1 MSHYLSKKMVLSTV
15 TACCFTLAG
24 CASAPQPT
32 ASPANTTNA
41 NTVGAEGI
49 AFKQNDGFQLPA
61 YQKQVLDN
69 GFTPYLLP
77 QHEVPL
83 LSIEVLVGA
92 GAVQDQQ
99 GGEAFLT
106 SQSLLLGAGGKSKQQ
121 LEQQTDFIGAS
132 LVTSNDKEASYLN
145 MTFMQK
151 DTAAM
156 LDLLAAVLRQPEF
169 NPEEF
174 TKLHARLVAQQQQA
188 KESPRN
194 VISRYFD
201 SLLYGNHPYA
211 KPTTGTEQSLA
222 ALNLADVSHFYQRHY
237 QPDNIAI
244 AVAGDFDIAE
254 LSAMLAGRFAS
265 WHGASV
271 STSELREVSKPAT
284 ARVLLV
290 DKPDA
295 TETTLMIGG
304 VGVSQNNPD
313 YVGLEVVN
321 TILGGRFT
329 SWLNDELRVN
339 SGLTYGARSGF
350 SSLSAGGAFQ
360 ISTFTKTETTRQTIE
375 LALATYRRLWQQ
387 GIDQAT
393 LDSAKAYVKGQF
405 PPNYETNNQLADLLV
420 SMHLHQ
426 LDNGFINNFEHKVD
440 SLTLADTERLINQ
453 YFPQQQLQFVL
464 IGKASELNE
473 LAQSLGEVSTVA
485 ITDNGF
491 SSNE

>member
-1 MSHYLSKKMVLSTV
+1 MSHFFSKRAALTAL
-15 TACCFTLAG
+15 TACCITLAG
-24 CASAPQPT
+24 CSSAPEQTTRAATVSSAT
-32 ASPANTTNA
+32 AGTT
-41 NTVGAEGI
+41 V
-49 AFKQNDGFQLPA
+49 KGFQLPT
-61 YQKQVLDN
+61 YQTLVLDN
-69 GFTPYLLP
+69 GLTLYLMP

-83 LSIEVLVGA
+83 LSIEVVIGA
-92 GAVQDQQ
+92 GAVLDQQ

-121 LEQQTDFIGAS
+121 LEQETDFIGAS
-132 LVTSNDKEASYLN
+132 LSTSNGKEASYLS
-145 MTFMQK
+145 MSFMQK
-151 DTAAM
+151 DTTAM
-156 LDLLAAVLRQPEF
+156 LDILAAVLMQPAF

-174 TKLHARLVAQQQQA
+174 SKLHARLVAQQQQV

-211 KPTTGTEQSLA
+211 KPNTGSEQSLA
-222 ALNLADVSHFYQRHY
+222 ALDLAGVTGFYQRYY

-244 AVAGDFDIAE
+244 AVAGDFTIAE
-254 LSAMLAGRFAS
+254 LRQQLSKRFANWQGKS
-265 WHGASV
+265 AA
-271 STSELREVSKPAT
+271 KPALPAVAKPAA

-290 DKPDA
+290 DKADA
-295 TETTLMIGG
+295 TETTLMFGG

-313 YVGLEVVN
+313 YVGLEVIN

-350 SSLSAGGAFQ
+350 SSLSAGGGFQ
-360 ISTFTKTETTRQTIE
+360 ISTFTKTETTQQTLD
-375 LALATYRRLWQQ
+375 LALATYNRLWQQ

-405 PPNYETNNQLADLLV
+405 PPNYETNSQLADLLG
-420 SMHLHQ
+420 SMHLYQ
-426 LDNGFINNFEHKVD
+426 FNKGYINDFEQKVD
-440 SLTLADTERLINQ
+440 SLTLADTERLIKQ

-464 IGKASELNE
+464 VGKASELTD
-473 LAQSLGEVSTVA
+473 LAQRLGEVTTVA
-485 ITDNGF
+485 IKDNGF
-491 SSNE
+491 SPQ

>member
-1 MSHYLSKKMVLSTV
+1 MSHYFSKKAVLS
-15 TACCFTLAG
+15 ALLAG
-24 CASAPQPT
+24 CVMLAGCSTVSKQPAAT
-32 ASPANTTNA
+32 VAAGPADTGTK
-41 NTVGAEGI
+41 VS
-49 AFKQNDGFQLPA
+49 GFQLPA
-61 YQKQVLDN
+61 YQTVVLDN
-69 GFTPYLLP
+69 GLTLYLLP

-83 LSIEVLVGA
+83 LSVEVIIGA
-92 GAVQDQQ
+92 GAVADQQ

-106 SQSLLLGAGGKSKQQ
+106 SQSLLLGAAGKSKQQ

-132 LVTSNDKEASYLN
+132 LVTSNGKEASYLS

-151 DTAAM
+151 DTAPM
-156 LDLLAAVLRQPEF
+156 LELLAAVLMQPEF
-169 NPEEF
+169 NAGEF
-174 TKLHARLVAQQQQA
+174 TKLHARLVAQLQQA

-201 SLLYGNHPYA
+201 SLLYGEHPYA
-211 KPTTGTEQSLA
+211 NADTGTEQSLA
-222 ALNLADVSHFYQRHY
+222 ALTLADVKAFYQRYY

-244 AVAGDFDIAE
+244 AVAGDFDTDQLSSQ
-254 LSAMLAGRFAS
+254 LSAHFAS
-265 WHGASV
+265 WQGKSGAAPQLTDV
-271 STSELREVSKPAT
+271 KKPAT
-284 ARVLLV
+284 AKVLLV

-313 YVGLEVVN
+313 YVGLEVIN
-321 TILGGRFT
+321 TVLGGRFT

-375 LALATYRRLWQQ
+375 LALATYQRLWQQ
-387 GIDQAT
+387 GIDQPT

-405 PPNYETNNQLADLLV
+405 PPGYETNSQLADLLG
-420 SMHLHQ
+420 SMHLYQ
-426 LDNGFINNFEHKVD
+426 LDKGYINDFEQKVD
-440 SLTLADTERLINQ
+440 SLTLADTERLIAR

-485 ITDNGF
+485 IKDNGF
-491 SSNE
+491 SPQ

>member
-1 MSHYLSKKMVLSTV
+1 M
-15 TACCFTLAG
+15 
-24 CASAPQPT
+24 
-32 ASPANTTNA
+32 
-41 NTVGAEGI
+41 
-49 AFKQNDGFQLPA
+49 
-61 YQKQVLDN
+61 
-69 GFTPYLLP
+69 
-77 QHEVPL
+77 
-83 LSIEVLVGA
+83 LVGA

-350 SSLSAGGAFQ
+350 SKLVPLLKQKQPGKLSSWRWQRIAGCG
-360 ISTFTKTETTRQTIE
+360 SR
-375 LALATYRRLWQQ
+375 ALIRPRS
-387 GIDQAT
+387 I
-393 LDSAKAYVKGQF
+393 
-405 PPNYETNNQLADLLV
+405 LLKLM
-420 SMHLHQ
+420 S
-426 LDNGFINNFEHKVD
+426 
-440 SLTLADTERLINQ
+440 
-453 YFPQQQLQFVL
+453 
-464 IGKASELNE
+464 KASFHQTTKLTTNWPIYWSACIYISWITVLLTTLNTKWI
-473 LAQSLGEVSTVA
+473 A
-485 ITDNGF
+485 
-491 SSNE
+491 

>member
-1 MSHYLSKKMVLSTV
+1 MSHYVSKKPVLSALL
-15 TACCFTLAG
+15 ACCFTLAG
-24 CASAPQPT
+24 CSSVSEQPAT
-32 ASPANTTNA
+32 AVAAVPA
-41 NTVGAEGI
+41 GAD
-49 AFKQNDGFQLPA
+49 AAVSGFQLPA
-61 YQKQVLDN
+61 YQTIVLDN
-69 GFTPYLLP
+69 GLTLYLMP

-83 LSIEVLVGA
+83 LSVEVIIGA
-92 GAVQDQQ
+92 GAVADQQ

-121 LEQQTDFIGAS
+121 LEQETDFIGAS
-132 LVTSNDKEASYLN
+132 LVTSNGKEASYLS

-156 LDLLAAVLRQPEF
+156 LDLLAAVLMQPEF
-169 NPEEF
+169 NADEF
-174 TKLHARLVAQQQQA
+174 SKLHARLVAQQQQA

-201 SLLYGNHPYA
+201 SLLYGQHPYA
-211 KPTTGTEQSLA
+211 KPNTGSEQSLA
-222 ALNLADVSHFYQRHY
+222 ALDLSSVTGFYQRYY
-237 QPDNIAI
+237 QPDNVAI
-244 AVAGDFDIAE
+244 AVAGDFNPAD
-254 LSAMLAGRFAS
+254 LSRQLTSRFAS
-265 WHGASV
+265 WQGKSAA
-271 STSELREVSKPAT
+271 KPILPVVTAPAA

-290 DKPDA
+290 DKADA

-313 YVGLEVVN
+313 YVGLEVIN

-350 SSLSAGGAFQ
+350 NSLSSAGAFQ
-360 ISTFTKTETTRQTIE
+360 ISTFTKTETSRQTIE

-405 PPNYETNNQLADLLV
+405 PPNYETNSQLADLLG
-420 SMHLHQ
+420 SMHLYQ
-426 LDNGFINNFEHKVD
+426 LDRGYINDFEQKVD
-440 SLTLADTERLINQ
+440 SLTLADTERLINK

-485 ITDNGF
+485 IKDNGF
-491 SSNE
+491 SPR